1 MPHVDSAKTSRIQKL
16 QTHSRMGRRRR
27 NQPDGSE
34 DSKDMKDS
42 KDSKDMKDI
51 RDPVTWSECLH
62 AIHLLRKVDPG
73 KYVAT
78 VATVTRTVDARVSS
92 PVTTEASYSI
102 GLEQQDEDT
111 TIGTRDVVV
120 TITNMSGSP
129 LFFPLS
135 VRLNGVTSHMIFL
148 FPEESKQ
155 EPNIECPA
163 TPTIVAPLVP
173 PA

>member
-1 MPHVDSAKTSRIQKL
+1 
-16 QTHSRMGRRRR
+16 MGRRLR
-27 NQPDGSE
+27 NQLGG
-34 DSKDMKDS
+34 S
-42 KDSKDMKDI
+42 KDSKDIQDI

-62 AIHLLRKVDPG
+62 AIRLLRKVDPG

-78 VATVTRTVDARVSS
+78 VATVSRSVDASVSS
-92 PVTTEASYSI
+92 PVTISATYSI

-111 TIGTRDVVV
+111 TIGTRDTTIGTRDTTFETRDTTFESRDTTFETRDVVV
-120 TITNMSGSP
+120 TITNMSGTP
-129 LFFPLS
+129 LFFPLI

-173 PA
+173 LA

>member
-16 QTHSRMGRRRR
+16 QTNSRLGRLRR
-27 NQPDGSE
+27 NEPGD
-34 DSKDMKDS
+34 KDMKDS

-62 AIHLLRKVDPG
+62 AIRLLRKLDPG
-73 KYVAT
+73 NYVAT
-78 VATVTRTVDARVSS
+78 VATVSRSVDASVSS
-92 PVTTEASYSI
+92 PVTTTASYSI
-102 GLEQQDEDT
+102 SLEQQGEDT
-111 TIGTRDVVV
+111 TIGTRDVII

-148 FPEESKQ
+148 FPDESKQ

-163 TPTIVAPLVP
+163 TPTTVAPLVP

>member
-1 MPHVDSAKTSRIQKL
+1 
-16 QTHSRMGRRRR
+16 MGLRRR
-27 NQPDGSE
+27 NQTDY
-34 DSKDMKDS
+34 S
-42 KDSKDMKDI
+42 KDSKDGKDGKDGKDSNNI
-51 RDPVTWSECLH
+51 RDPVTWTECLH

-73 KYVAT
+73 KYTAT
-78 VATVTRTVDARVSS
+78 VATVTRTVDASVSS
-92 PVTTEASYSI
+92 PVSTTVSYSI
-102 GLEQQDEDT
+102 GLEQPGEDMT
-111 TIGTRDVVV
+111 NETRDVIV
-120 TITNMSGSP
+120 TITNVSGSP

-135 VRLNGVTSHMIFL
+135 VRLNGATSHMIFL